1 MKKMSNQ
8 EGTAMPLTSKEL
20 LEESKK
26 RRTYR
31 KFLTEP
37 VDLEVIKDCVL
48 TAGTAPSG
56 ADKQPWH
63 FSIVVNPE
71 MKRKI
76 SDACEAVEK
85 DFYENKISKEWF
97 DDLKKLNIS
106 WKKPF
111 LMQAPC
117 LIVIF
122 KEYYKKLEDG
132 TLDKNYYVNE
142 SVGISIGFLINALRN
157 AGYASL
163 TYTPAPPMFL
173 RDILGRPEGE
183 TPVMV
188 LVVGKPD
195 PNYNLPILK
204 KKTFEEIAEII

>member
-1 MKKMSNQ
+1 
-8 EGTAMPLTSKEL
+8 MPMTSKEL
-20 LEESKK
+20 LEESKA

-31 KFLTEP
+31 EFLQEP
-37 VDLEVIKDCVL
+37 VDLEVIKDCIM

-63 FSIVVNPE
+63 FSVVVNPE
-71 MKRKI
+71 MKKKI
-76 SDACEAVEK
+76 SDACEEVEK
-85 DFYENKISKEWF
+85 DFYENKITKEWF
-97 DDLKKLNIS
+97 DDLKKLNIT
-106 WKKPF
+106 WRKPF
-111 LMQAPC
+111 LVQAPC

-122 KEYYKKLEDG
+122 KEYYKKLADG
-132 TLDKNYYVNE
+132 ILDKNYYVNE
-142 SVGISIGFLINALRN
+142 SSGIAIGFLINALRN

-173 RDILGRPEGE
+173 REILNRPEGE

-195 PNYNLPILK
+195 PNYKLPILK

>member
-1 MKKMSNQ
+1 
-8 EGTAMPLTSKEL
+8 MPLTPKEL
-20 LEESKK
+20 LEESRA

-31 KFLTEP
+31 EFLTEP

-63 FSIVVNPE
+63 FSIVVDPE
-71 MKRKI
+71 MKKKI
-76 SDACEAVEK
+76 SEASEAVEK
-85 DFYENKISKEWF
+85 DFYENKISKEWN

-188 LVVGKPD
+188 LVVGKAD
-195 PNYNLPILK
+195 PNYKLPILK

>member
-1 MKKMSNQ
+1 
-8 EGTAMPLTSKEL
+8 MPMTSKEL
-20 LEESKK
+20 LEESKA

-31 KFLTEP
+31 EFLQEP
-37 VDLEVIKDCVL
+37 VDLEVIKDCIM

-63 FSIVVNPE
+63 FSVVVNPE
-71 MKRKI
+71 MKKKI
-76 SDACEAVEK
+76 SDACEEVEK
-85 DFYENKISKEWF
+85 DFYENKITKEWF
-97 DDLKKLNIS
+97 DDLKKLNIT
-106 WKKPF
+106 WRKPF
-111 LMQAPC
+111 LVQAPC

-122 KEYYKKLEDG
+122 KEYYKKLADG

-142 SVGISIGFLINALRN
+142 SSGIAIGFLINALRN

-173 RDILGRPEGE
+173 REILNRPEGE

-195 PNYNLPILK
+195 PNYKLPILK

>member
-1 MKKMSNQ
+1 
-8 EGTAMPLTSKEL
+8 MPLTSKEL
-20 LEESKK
+20 LEESKA

-31 KFLTEP
+31 EFLTEP

-71 MKRKI
+71 MKKKI
-76 SDACEAVEK
+76 SVACEAVEK
-85 DFYENKISKEWF
+85 DFYGNKITKEWF
-97 DDLKKLNIS
+97 DDLKKLNIT

-111 LMQAPC
+111 LLQAPC

-132 TLDKNYYVNE
+132 TIDKNYYVNE
-142 SVGISIGFLINALRN
+142 SSGIAIGFLINALRN

-173 RDILGRPEGE
+173 RDILNRPEGE

-195 PNYNLPILK
+195 PNYKLPILK

>member
-31 KFLTEP
+31 EFLTEP

-63 FSIVVNPE
+63 FSVVVNPE

-76 SDACEAVEK
+76 NDACEAVEK